1 MKKSSRYQPATIT
14 VEPDPSLIGYVRVST
29 EEQNAEMQRHALQR
43 GGCAPTAIF
52 EDIGVSGAAKRKPG
66 REEALRCLRGGMTLV
81 VWKLDR
87 VSRDLLDLLTLLQD
101 LEARG
106 VGFRSL
112 NEAIDTTTPMGK
124 VMLAVLG
131 AFAQFERDTA
141 QQRTKA
147 GIERAIARGVKFGQ
161 PSKITPDVVEKVEA
175 WLAAGERIP
184 IIAKRLKLA
193 ESTIR
198 KHWSGERLAAAR
210 LGKRK

>member
-66 REEALRCLRGGMTLV
+66 REEALRCLRSGMTLV

-112 NEAIDTTTPMGK
+112 QHRRR
-124 VMLAVLG
+124 LLG
-131 AFAQFERDTA
+131 LEGASYVGDRECSLR
-141 QQRTKA
+141 A
-147 GIERAIARGVKFGQ
+147 GAC
-161 PSKITPDVVEKVEA
+161 
-175 WLAAGERIP
+175 RIP
-184 IIAKRLKLA
+184 LPEGHVGAEPVGRNHVREGLLLPRSYVLFHSIIGALRGSLSRFHLSMRPQFHHHNFA
-193 ESTIR
+193 TCRSH
-198 KHWSGERLAAAR
+198 KHVRPG
-210 LGKRK
+210 